1 MFSTLRQYPSLSNDL
16 YSRPSFTPRD
26 RYLSAL
32 AEAKAAEADYLA
44 PSFTPRDRYLSAL
57 AEAKAAEA
65 DYLAAEAIQREEDGL
80 RRRLEEIELQKR
92 RSQLSNPYHS
102 YSSYEHPHPSSYDRL
117 SLLRHEFE
125 EEELRRAAAVR
136 ELEIVRRREIEEANS
151 LALKKKREEEALT
164 LLTRRRQEEEKQ
176 LLALR
181 QEQQLETAR
190 QVARARAGPGQ
201 PLIRMLAD
209 AADRKV
215 YNHSSNHC
223 QRLASHRFPATVPT
237 TNIATSTERGAEIKG
252 FEEVLNLL
260 FGQPTNHSDSSKPK
274 ETAKTKVGSLKP
286 SVHFVSDQPKASFQS
301 LNCKKDNA
309 QWINAPVV
317 AIPTAQ
323 PDVAALKERLAPR
336 LNDDEA
342 AEVQDTIQAILASL
356 ADATIYNE
364 PGANSSASSAT
375 AIPPAATATEPSTNS
390 QQGPRPQ
397 TPTSSLKDQLEHRLY
412 SDESTE
418 IRDTI
423 QAIFASLADAAA
435 HPFSGNG
442 HVNGSTNA
450 TASSSIPSSSSS
462 SFSSKGKEKFPGA
475 VEQTAT
481 TTSSPSEHAEPT
493 SADVLKSM
501 QTVQSIDAAFHAL
514 ESDFVF
520 PSQLD
525 FTPTPS
531 RDPSPSPSPAPSA
544 EPSSPTST
552 ILKLA
557 YTSRNQPVR
566 YYEQTL
572 SALLT
577 QLDGVESYG
586 NDEVRARR
594 KDVVG
599 RVERALEELEEEIEG
614 RRMSK
619 VRKEEKEERGRTESP
634 VMVEAEDV
642 AKSSSQQVSEEPK
655 TELVDVAEPDV
666 SDQSEGD
673 DRTAMVS
680 QDQSNNPPSSFD
692 DTDVMS
698 ISSESSIDPT
708 EDEETSDDQVVE
720 PAAKANNDFTPSS
733 YPPQSTSLFYP
744 PSSEP
749 SSLSSS
755 TTSSVATIRPYDVE
769 PEVTPSN
776 TTNSAETASLTH
788 DSADEQEKM
797 KAQKADSHTDSDWSE
812 VEA

>member
-16 YSRPSFTPRD
+16 YSR
-26 RYLSAL
+26 
-32 AEAKAAEADYLA
+32 

-136 ELEIVRRREIEEANS
+136 ELEVVRRREIEEANS

-164 LLTRRRQEEEKQ
+164 LLTRRRQEEEER

-237 TNIATSTERGAEIKG
+237 INIATSTERGAEIKG

-342 AEVQDTIQAILASL
+342 AEVQDTIQAILASF

-375 AIPPAATATEPSTNS
+375 AIPPAATAAEPSTNP

-450 TASSSIPSSSSS
+450 TTSSSIPSSSSS
-462 SFSSKGKEKFPGA
+462 SFSSKGKEKFPGT

-481 TTSSPSEHAEPT
+481 TTSSPSEHAEPLLPT
-493 SADVLKSM
+493 SSK
-501 QTVQSIDAAFHAL
+501 
-514 ESDFVF
+514 SDFVF

-614 RRMSK
+614 RWTSK
-619 VRKEEKEERGRTESP
+619 VRKEEKEERGRKESP

-642 AKSSSQQVSEEPK
+642 AKSSSQQVSAEPK

-680 QDQSNNPPSSFD
+680 QDQSNNLPSSFD
-692 DTDVMS
+692 DTELVS
-698 ISSESSIDPT
+698 ISSESSVSVNTAED
-708 EDEETSDDQVVE
+708 EDEEISDDQVVE
-720 PAAKANNDFTPSS
+720 PAEKANDDLTPSA
-733 YPPQSTSLFYP
+733 YPPQPTSLSYP
-744 PSSEP
+744 PSSE
-749 SSLSSS
+749 SSSSSS

-776 TTNSAETASLTH
+776 TTSSAETALLSH
-788 DSADEQEKM
+788 DSADEQEM
-797 KAQKADSHTDSDWSE
+797 KTQKTDSHTDSDWSE
-812 VEA
+812 VDA